1 MSRVNLEI
9 VPSNITSDG
18 TLSYRNGQPTIQFII
33 GEQDRMLI
41 GQSIR
46 LTGKLR
52 CRKTSTAFSASNTNM
67 NISQKLG
74 IYSVIDQLNISS
86 QRTAQSI
93 ESIRH
98 YNRMM
103 SSYLPVTTSQD
114 DSLTH
119 LGMEALINPNYD
131 LVKHSVTDNALTN
144 NLGNDFCVP
153 LPCGLFLGSDPIP
166 LSGQHGVGGLNV
178 EIQLAPDDNVFYNPN
193 SNTTTDLTEAF
204 YELSDVKL
212 VAEAII
218 PTAQD
223 LSALQASPN
232 HTFNFNSISSYY
244 SVINSANGILNFN
257 LGMSKVLGVFCNV
270 LPASH
275 INNLSFDG
283 MATLPFTN
291 SDVGKSAA
299 RVNQCIFTKAG
310 TRFPLEY
317 NIDTIHK
324 DRPYNGLDQ
333 STGDS
338 QIIRNYMNAVLQFSK
353 NLRTQVSPQNF
364 QIAEG
369 GTNYNNAKQVIEGGD
384 AWGIGINYDTI
395 SGEGVDFSTTNWGL
409 NLNLDLHTVN
419 PQAIFVFV
427 HSKNTLL
434 TTPSGIQIIH

>member
-9 VPSNITSDG
+9 TPSNITSDG
-18 TLSYRNGQPTIQFII
+18 TLSYRNGQPTVQFII

-41 GQSIR
+41 GQSVR
-46 LTGKLR
+46 LTGKLK
-52 CRKTSTAFSASNTNM
+52 CKKTSTTFSASNTNM

-74 IYSVIDQLNISS
+74 VYSVIDQLNISS
-86 QRTAQSI
+86 QRTSQSI

-119 LGMEALINPNYD
+119 LGMEALINPNYE
-131 LVKHSVTDNALTN
+131 LIKHSVTDNALTKS
-144 NLGNDFCVP
+144 LGNSFCVP

-166 LSGQHGVGGLNV
+166 LSGQHGIGGLNL

-193 SNTTTDLTEAF
+193 ASTTTDLTEAF

-212 VAEAII
+212 VAEAIV
-218 PTAQD
+218 PTAED
-223 LSALQASPN
+223 LSALRSQPN

-291 SDVGKSAA
+291 SDTDKSCAT
-299 RVNQCIFTKAG
+299 VNQCIFTRAG

-324 DRPYNGLDQ
+324 DRVND
-333 STGDS
+333 SDRVTGDS
-338 QIIRNYMNAVLQFSK
+338 QLIRNYMNAVLQFSK
-353 NLRTQVSPQNF
+353 NLRTQVSPQNY
-364 QIAEG
+364 QIANG
-369 GTNYNNAKQVIEGGD
+369 GTDYNTAKTVIEGGD
-384 AWGIGINYDTI
+384 AWGLGINYDTI
-395 SGEGVDFSTTNWGL
+395 SNDGVDFSTTNWGL
-409 NLNLDLHTVN
+409 NLNLDLNTVN

-434 TTPSGIQIIH
+434 TTPSGLQVIH